1 MRAAESILR
10 AIDGARGA
18 SAIRV
23 DGKISQSFSAG
34 VFGRKDHNKINMS
47 YGDRPSPD
55 EVDSLASFV
64 EAIAELEAE
73 PFFSRDEPRTLS
85 ATGDKFT
92 YRLGDRSHFR
102 SALITFRRIWMQ
114 RDAENF
120 DRVCNIISKHTTPTS
135 NGFLAFERDAVR
147 RELEAYPSMP
157 KRIDVTNR
165 ELVDL
170 WLNAVFAHSGLRGR
184 TKLRHRFDALIERYG
199 SGCLEFAFRQVV
211 FTLGLHYRNIKG
223 LAQNLLKH
231 WKAEFGMSPSFQAG
245 SPFGTK
251 RRERTTDGELIV
263 RESSSEYYS
272 EENYDQR
279 FTRILGRPEFR
290 NLESMLKSLQLS
302 DRELLPHVLKHD
314 TCTAL
319 VNESML
325 TLRTVARMPENPASS
340 EGLKFFGEF
349 FDHRRGLI
357 WRLLA
362 TDSEILTDAD
372 GLTILDSQLQDLKR
386 ELINS

>member
-1 MRAAESILR
+1 MLQRW
-10 AIDGARGA
+10 
-18 SAIRV
+18 RV
-23 DGKISQSFSAG
+23 VDEKIII
-34 VFGRKDHNKINMS
+34 NNMS

-114 RDAENF
+114 REAENF
-120 DRVCNIISKHTTPTS
+120 DRVCSIISKHTPPPS
-135 NGFLAFERDAVR
+135 NGFLVFERDAVR
-147 RELEAYPSMP
+147 REL
-157 KRIDVTNR
+157 DVTNR

-170 WLNAVFAHSGLRGR
+170 WLNAVFAHSGLRGT
-184 TKLRHRFDALIERYG
+184 TKLRHRFDLVIERYG
-199 SGCLEFAFRQVV
+199 NGRLEFAFRQIV

-251 RRERTTDGELIV
+251 RRERTTDGDLIV

-272 EENYDQR
+272 EETYDQR
-279 FTRILGRPEFR
+279 FTRILGRSEFH

-302 DRELLPHVLKHD
+302 DQELLRLVLRHD

-319 VNESML
+319 VSESML
-325 TLRTVARMPENPASS
+325 ALRTVARMPENPASV
-340 EGLKFFGEF
+340 EGFKFFSEF
-349 FDHRRGLI
+349 FDHRRRLI
-357 WRLLA
+357 CRLLA
-362 TDSEILTDAD
+362 TESEIVTDSD
-372 GLTILDSQLQDLKR
+372 GLTILDSELQDLKR
-386 ELINS
+386 ELIKS